1 MAVFVPVLCGEQLGS
16 KRSALGPCGLISSQ
30 TSQAWQGV
38 GDVLGLG
45 GNDEQ
50 REKDQP
56 QGSPHPAKPGEDCGP
71 TNARGGKVLILIP
84 N

>member
-16 KRSALGPCGLISSQ
+16 KRNALGPWGLIGQQ
-30 TSQAWQGV
+30 TSQAWQGI

-56 QGSPHPAKPGEDCGP
+56 QGSPHPAKLRGDLWAYQC
-71 TNARGGKVLILIP
+71 ARRQSAHFDT
-84 N
+84 

>member
-16 KRSALGPCGLISSQ
+16 KRNALGPRGLIGPQ

-56 QGSPHPAKPGEDCGP
+56 QGSPHLPSSGGIVSLSTRAEAKC
-71 TNARGGKVLILIP
+71 
-84 N
+84 

>member
-1 MAVFVPVLCGEQLGS
+1 MGVFVPVLCGEQLGS
-16 KRSALGPCGLISSQ
+16 KRNALGPRGLIGPQ

-56 QGSPHPAKPGEDCGP
+56 QGSPPPAKL
-71 TNARGGKVLILIP
+71 GGFVGLSMRAEAKWSF
-84 N
+84 

>member
-16 KRSALGPCGLISSQ
+16 KRSALGPWGLIGQQ

-50 REKDQP
+50 RDKDQP
-56 QGSPHPAKPGEDCGP
+56 QGSPHPAKLGWVCEPIK
-71 TNARGGKVLILIP
+71 ARGSKVLILIP